1 MMELMRIWQTI
12 GSVAA
17 SLALA
22 ACVAG
27 GSRQAGWGFQERGGS
42 ALVFGEQETD
52 NIGYS
57 LACLD
62 ERLEL
67 SLWSSSSGQPL
78 GTHLAEPLLLR
89 VAGRT
94 FRATATGEVTEAGDG
109 EIVFTALFVDAASVL
124 RALSKGRRLTTQV
137 GRDVGSAPT
146 PSREQLMRLAR
157 SCGAAL

>member
-12 GSVAA
+12 GSVTA
-17 SLALA
+17 SLVLVT
-22 ACVAG
+22 CVAC
-27 GSRQAGWGFQERGGS
+27 GSRQAGWGFQERGNS

-52 NIGYS
+52 NIGYA

-62 ERLEL
+62 DRLEL

-78 GTHLAEPLLLR
+78 GTHLAEPLLLH
-89 VAGRT
+89 VADRT
-94 FRATATGEVTEAGDG
+94 FRATATGEVTEVGD

-137 GRDVGSAPT
+137 GREFGSAPT